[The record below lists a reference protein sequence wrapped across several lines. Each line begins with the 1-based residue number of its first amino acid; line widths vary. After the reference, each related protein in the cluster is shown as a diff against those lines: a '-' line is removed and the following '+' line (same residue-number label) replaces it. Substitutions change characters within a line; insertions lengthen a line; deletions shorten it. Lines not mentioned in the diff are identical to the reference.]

1 MTFMVGEFK
10 KNTVTQVGVANVNL
24 ALLESGFHS
33 FVFVSLI
40 HYTLQIPRKS
50 KPCSTFKT
58 KTLMQEQHCKHTQEM
73 LFLADTY
80 NTYLGDI

>member
-1 MTFMVGEFK
+1 MVGEFK

-58 KTLMQEQHCKHTQEM
+58 NNINAGATLQAYPGDAFSCRYLQH
-73 LFLADTY
+73 LSR
-80 NTYLGDI
+80 